1 MIKESEAQPG
11 KYGPE
16 HEHRPGEQC
25 PVSACTWPLEWRRA
39 PLPKAAVMPLRPSL
53 HDQIEAAAAAH
64 RESLM
69 ETGRKAL
76 SGLLPVRKAGP
87 VQPEAYRRT
96 WPGLEVTVT
105 VPHPEPLVRARPARE
120 VEVPSAARRVRK
132 LMEEHGW
139 RVQSTYALGWVL
151 GARGDVRSL
160 THTLALRAQCGD
172 GRRHPDVR
180 YAVAVWACKEP
191 SEDYAR
197 VIMLRDLERDKP
209 VIVPTAG
216 WKFDMAYGWG
226 AGTPQHKLS
235 AEALKTWIKEG

>member
-1 MIKESEAQPG
+1 
-11 KYGPE
+11 
-16 HEHRPGEQC
+16 
-25 PVSACTWPLEWRRA
+25 
-39 PLPKAAVMPLRPSL
+39 MPLRPSP

-69 ETGRKAL
+69 EAGRKAL
-76 SGLLPVRKAGP
+76 SELLPVRKAGP

-96 WPGLEVTVT
+96 WPGLEV
-105 VPHPEPLVRARPARE
+105 PARGSHPEPLVRARPARE

-160 THTLALRAQCGD
+160 THTLALRAQRGD

-191 SEDYAR
+191 SEPLAGQR
-197 VIMLRDLERDKP
+197 MEFP
-209 VIVPTAG
+209 PPTAG